1 MSNNFS
7 RGFWRRA
14 GQNTADR
21 LSNAIFGDNWAKPVK
36 HIRAESVSRR
46 QNLKEQAHL
55 NSVHEAV
62 LANADAVR
70 SVSFDDDVQ
79 LLAEQVND
87 MAIQLKAEGWK
98 NVIGIGNG
106 NEDDGKENRIH
117 NKFTNTLFS
126 KYKRGLTILER
137 QDPFN
142 RDIWFL
148 KWICYSTR
156 WRKFIGQYWPLMIFL
171 CVFPILAIVKLWEWC
186 MVILNSG
193 NIWHIILFW
202 LCITCLVLI
211 RIYIAFFHQINAL
224 ISRAHKKSKEKKSQ
238 LIKEAEQSQELN
250 NIEEDIPVDNNTIM
264 QVEHD
269 YLWGKYGTIN
279 NIMKRGYKIC
289 QNITQKDI
297 LIVGYNPKYNTD
309 NSIDNLSIYP
319 LPEDAIINQLLV
331 SPQKNLRY
339 KTAYI
344 DLFSFQESDH
354 QFANQQIVL
363 NPQLFGYVVE
373 QICLTQNMIEEII
386 KPKLII
392 ILNQD
397 SWAYFGKLPQCTWMG
412 YEFKTIK
419 SVKGFELCE
428 ITGFSKAKDRISQ
441 DTRFTSNLVGTKVLF
456 ADGLNPDYYP
466 TADEILEILQ

>member
-1 MSNNFS
+1 
-7 RGFWRRA
+7 
-14 GQNTADR
+14 
-21 LSNAIFGDNWAKPVK
+21 
-36 HIRAESVSRR
+36 
-46 QNLKEQAHL
+46 
-55 NSVHEAV
+55 
-62 LANADAVR
+62 
-70 SVSFDDDVQ
+70 
-79 LLAEQVND
+79 
-87 MAIQLKAEGWK
+87 
-98 NVIGIGNG
+98 
-106 NEDDGKENRIH
+106 
-117 NKFTNTLFS
+117 
-126 KYKRGLTILER
+126 
-137 QDPFN
+137 
-142 RDIWFL
+142 
-148 KWICYSTR
+148 
-156 WRKFIGQYWPLMIFL
+156 
-171 CVFPILAIVKLWEWC
+171 
-186 MVILNSG
+186 
-193 NIWHIILFW
+193 
-202 LCITCLVLI
+202 
-211 RIYIAFFHQINAL
+211 
-224 ISRAHKKSKEKKSQ
+224 
-238 LIKEAEQSQELN
+238 
-250 NIEEDIPVDNNTIM
+250 M

-419 SVKGFELCE
+419 SVTGFELCE

-441 DTRFTSNLVGTKVLF
+441 DTRLTSNLVGTKVLF

>member
-1 MSNNFS
+1 
-7 RGFWRRA
+7 
-14 GQNTADR
+14 
-21 LSNAIFGDNWAKPVK
+21 
-36 HIRAESVSRR
+36 
-46 QNLKEQAHL
+46 
-55 NSVHEAV
+55 
-62 LANADAVR
+62 
-70 SVSFDDDVQ
+70 
-79 LLAEQVND
+79 
-87 MAIQLKAEGWK
+87 
-98 NVIGIGNG
+98 
-106 NEDDGKENRIH
+106 
-117 NKFTNTLFS
+117 
-126 KYKRGLTILER
+126 
-137 QDPFN
+137 
-142 RDIWFL
+142 
-148 KWICYSTR
+148 
-156 WRKFIGQYWPLMIFL
+156 
-171 CVFPILAIVKLWEWC
+171 

-224 ISRAHKKSKEKKSQ
+224 ISRAHKKNKEKKSQ
-238 LIKEAEQSQELN
+238 LIEEAEQSQELN

-354 QFANQQIVL
+354 QIANQQIVL

-397 SWAYFGKLPQCTWMG
+397 SWAYFGKLPQFTWMG
-412 YEFKTIK
+412 YRYQSLEQIQNHEVCRISDYTDNN
-419 SVKGFELCE
+419 
-428 ITGFSKAKDRISQ
+428 DRINREREH
-441 DTRFTSNLVGTKVLF
+441 TNLKGTCVLF
-456 ADGLNPDYYP
+456 LSENNLKNIP
-466 TADEILEILQ
+466 TPTDLDNLLK